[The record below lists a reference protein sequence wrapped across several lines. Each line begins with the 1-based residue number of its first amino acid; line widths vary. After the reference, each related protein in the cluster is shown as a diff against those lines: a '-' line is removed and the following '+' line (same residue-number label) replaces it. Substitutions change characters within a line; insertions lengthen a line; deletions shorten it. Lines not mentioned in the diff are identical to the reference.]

1 MSQPLITQDT
11 GGYETRYPLLLELS
25 KKQFEVQMWHADK
38 VKVELDRHDLLYN
51 TTERQREVITRILPT
66 FRKYEDDIA
75 RFWTDV
81 YAKFFQAPE
90 CLEGSAVINVVE
102 RAVHE
107 RFYDKVNQVF
117 GLNDDA
123 FYLSYLDDPIFK
135 DRVKWLGETL
145 RGEDKKLTC
154 LVYGLVEGVS
164 LFSMFALLRSFQAN
178 GVNLI
183 KATVSGTKQSA
194 NDELLHSEYLA
205 VSFRYYYAELGI
217 TIAEDTKYLDA
228 LLRMTVNMVD
238 MEMFIIDKLLGKEDF
253 NGVSIAEYKKFVK
266 KLANNYL
273 IKLGVPQEQLPY
285 DVTYSKLEEWFD
297 IQTRAYAE
305 PDFFSKGENKEY
317 EDGRSISALTVEG
330 VVDEMLLEMS

>member
-1 MSQPLITQDT
+1 MIQPRITQDL
-11 GGYETRYPLLLELS
+11 GGYETKYPLLLELS
-25 KKQFEVQMWHADK
+25 KKQFEKQMWHADK
-38 VKVELDRHDLLYN
+38 IKVELDRHDLLYN
-51 TTERQREVITRILPT
+51 LTPRQREVVVRILPT

-107 RFYDKVNQVF
+107 RFYDKVNKVF
-117 GLNDDA
+117 GLDDDE

-145 RGEDKKLTC
+145 RGSDKKLTC

-178 GVNLI
+178 GNNLI

-217 TIAEDTKYLDA
+217 TIEEDVEYLNA
-228 LLRMTVNMVD
+228 LLNMTTNMVD
-238 MEMFIIDKLLGKEDF
+238 MEMFIIDKLLGEEDF
-253 NGVSIAEYKKFVK
+253 NGVSILEYKNFVK

-273 IKLGVPQEQLPY
+273 TKLGVPERLLPY
-285 DVTYSKLEEWFD
+285 NVKYSKLEEWFD

-305 PDFFSKGENKEY
+305 PDFFAKGENKEY
-317 EDGRSISALTVEG
+317 EDVWSLSDFPVEE
-330 VVDEMLLEMS
+330 VVEEYLEVGA